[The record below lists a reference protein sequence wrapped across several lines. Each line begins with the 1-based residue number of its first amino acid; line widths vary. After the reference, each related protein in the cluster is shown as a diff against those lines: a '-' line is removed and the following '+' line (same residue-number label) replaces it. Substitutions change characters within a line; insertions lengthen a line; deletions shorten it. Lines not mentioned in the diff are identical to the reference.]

1 LGEGVGE
8 SNFTKLK
15 VGKINLNKSYPL
27 EIACGNT
34 HIIKTFFEL
43 ALGKICQL
51 AIDLWSLQQNIPKSL
66 K

>member
-1 LGEGVGE
+1 VFGE
-8 SNFTKLK
+8 SNLPKLK
-15 VGKINLNKSYPL
+15 VGKIHLIKSYPL
-27 EIACGNT
+27 EIAYGRT
-34 HIIKTFFEL
+34 HFIIIFFEL